1 MGTGDKILL
10 YYLWYQPHAEKH
22 SSKSSVSCIQSV
34 DWPEIICHWVCV
46 CVLTGAVRG
55 QSDASAEVHQSLEES
70 SSAATVHPAGFHED
84 AGEGWTS
91 AHIQTERRLDRTLPV
106 HTHTHT
112 HSFKVDVFIFSYN
125 LDGKSEEVSRE
136 KTRPVFFIS
145 IICDFALCLK
155 EFPQV
160 SQLWRLVPQQEER
173 DDPETGGSAPWGAV
187 WGGEA
192 GWEKG
197 TSVTTCNFLS
207 FLLWI
212 VCQSTL

>member
-1 MGTGDKILL
+1 MGTGVHKILL

-34 DWPEIICHWVCV
+34 DWPEIICHWVFV

-84 AGEGWTS
+84 AREGWTS

-106 HTHTHT
+106 HTHTHTHTHT

-136 KTRPVFFIS
+136 KTRPVFFHKHHLWFCFVSEGIS
-145 IICDFALCLK
+145 SSLPTLTVGSATGG
-155 EFPQV
+155 ERWPRN
-160 SQLWRLVPQQEER
+160 WRLCTLRRCVR
-173 DDPETGGSAPWGAV
+173 R
-187 WGGEA
+187 WGGM
-192 GWEKG
+192 GKG
-197 TSVTTCNFLS
+197 NKCDNL
-207 FLLWI
+207 
-212 VCQSTL
+212 